1 MLVRQLPF
9 HTFWKIKKE
18 KILISN
24 KEKVHSRRS
33 CVDLSGEGIGIYE
46 RECLRGK
53 ERSFGILSGIGR
65 EGILIQKEGNQS
77 AFSIFIRSLEFVH
90 FVI

>member
-1 MLVRQLPF
+1 LLF

-18 KILISN
+18 KRLISN

-53 ERSFGILSGIGR
+53 ERIFGILSGIGR
-65 EGILIQKEGNQS
+65 EEILIQKEGNQLLLV
-77 AFSIFIRSLEFVH
+77 FSYGPYSL
-90 FVI
+90 